1 MYKTE
6 KINVKTLVSR
16 MRMMKPGEEIGL
28 CVTEDGGYSYGIRCL
43 PGGMFD
49 NGMCW
54 LADYYGGGA
63 TAAFSETKDDFKS
76 YPIQLEEDVGEWLD
90 RHDLLITRDP
100 DDTQHRKTPC
110 VYVQVPDG
118 SLPETKWE
126 FKVTKIQPKNRL
138 VCVKFDLRRPYH
150 TYVSVPPTATD
161 DDVRRITKEAL
172 NKLEPEEFDGCVYAD
187 AEALDPFVA
196 DEDFVCMDVDP
207 ECNQQNASITDLP
220 TGTLGR

>member
-1 MYKTE
+1 MYQTE
-6 KINVKTLVSR
+6 KITVPELVAR

-28 CVTEDGGYSYGIRCL
+28 CGTEAGEYSYGIRCL

-54 LADYYGGGA
+54 LADYYGGGS
-63 TAAFSETKDDFKS
+63 TMAFSETEDEFREA
-76 YPIQLEEDVGEWLD
+76 PITLVEHVWDWLD
-90 RHDLLITRDP
+90 KCDLVHRD
-100 DDTQHRKTPC
+100 DGYT
-110 VYVQVPDG
+110 VYVQCKDG
-118 SLPETKWE
+118 TLPETKWE
-126 FKVTKIQPKNRL
+126 FKATEVKPKNRL

-172 NKLEPEEFDGCVYAD
+172 NKLEQEEFDKRVYAD

-207 ECNQQNASITDLP
+207 ECNQQNATITDLP